1 MVEKKISRVPE
12 YKKKIVSDLANKI
25 KKSKTVLIASS
36 KGLPGG
42 QFHSI
47 KKNLRGK
54 AEMIVVKKS
63 LLLRAIASVEKGA
76 LQNLKD
82 KIGSDIVLLFSNID
96 AFELSALLAENRSS
110 ARAKTGDIA
119 PEDIKVEPGPTEL
132 LPGPAISELGAV
144 GLKVSVENG
153 KLTIKQSHTL
163 VKAGEKINDKVAGV
177 LGKLGITPMKVG
189 FEPIA
194 AYSSNDDKTYFDIK
208 IDKEGTLAALREAIG
223 KSLNFTVNIKYINSN
238 NVGYF
243 IAKSGAEAKAL
254 EKLIEIKVGSELNEK
269 AVENNIQEDRKEEI

>member
-144 GLKVSVENG
+144 GLKVAVEGG
-153 KLTIKQSHTL
+153 KLTIKQGTTV
-163 VKAGEKINDKVAGV
+163 VKKDEVINEKVSSV
-177 LGKLGITPMKVG
+177 LGKLKIMPMKVG
-189 FEPIA
+189 FIPTA
-194 AYSSNDDKTYFDIK
+194 AYDSKSDVVYFDIK
-208 IDKEGTLAALREAIG
+208 IDKKGALEELRNAISKAFG
-223 KSLNFTVNIKYINSN
+223 FAVNI
-238 NVGYF
+238 GYVAKETLSHF
-243 IAKSGAEAKAL
+243 IMKAVQE
-254 EKLIEIKVGSELNEK
+254 EKAIEKIVNEK
-269 AVENNIQEDRKEEI
+269 NAGEKNE